1 MSHPCLSWLYQY
13 VFLANHLILLSHLK
27 GMDVDWPYQRRVL
40 GDTLNY
46 NCPPST
52 MTWKTY
58 ATSQQVIIISGLFS
72 RGFLVTLPYNT
83 SAIPK
88 YYAIF

>member
-1 MSHPCLSWLYQY
+1 MYSNNCLTITNEPSLSVLALAKYD
-13 VFLANHLILLSHLK
+13 FLANHLILLSHLK

-40 GDTLNY
+40 GDTLSY

-58 ATSQQVIIISGLFS
+58 VTSQQVIIIQ
-72 RGFLVTLPYNT
+72 
-83 SAIPK
+83 
-88 YYAIF
+88 